1 MGLGGAR
8 CGAKSWVPH
17 ARYRLSEVFFG
28 FFCLI
33 LQLMEN
39 ATHTFLQLS
48 QQHLGQVAGR
58 RRLTQAL
65 GKVKERVLK
74 VRRGSLSMGLFRWSL
89 FWVFFSV
96 EHPPCFAAF
105 PCLSALLSCHRR
117 EFVAKGPILFLN

>member
-1 MGLGGAR
+1 MEQNPGSRTPGIGSAR
-8 CGAKSWVPH
+8 CF
-17 ARYRLSEVFFG
+17 LF

-74 VRRGSLSMGLFRWSL
+74 VRRGSLLMGLFRWS
-89 FWVFFSV
+89 FWFFFSV
-96 EHPPCFAAF
+96 EHPPRFAAF
-105 PCLSALLSCHRR
+105 PCISALLSHHRR
-117 EFVAKGPILFLN
+117 EFVAKGSILFLN